1 MTAVKRNTIKKR
13 METGYKAIQC
23 SRQCLVRAPTDRCH
37 RRRLLDYQEYKSTIR
52 QVLALNDSFFYV
64 FSKRKGRERAPRAFF
79 FSRENLWSRRS
90 EEMYRECKGYK
101 QKRQIEGKN
110 ESASEKNYRVNNNES
125 DNYSD
130 KIRKVVRYRSIKKNG
145 ENDRENTWGRRNLQI
160 AMGTVR
166 LGLCELNIIFIIWL
180 IKEIFRQ

>member
-130 KIRKVVRYRSIKKNG
+130 KIRQVVRYRSIKKMGKMTGKIHG
-145 ENDRENTWGRRNLQI
+145 EEETCRQQWGR
-160 AMGTVR
+160 
-166 LGLCELNIIFIIWL
+166 LGQCELNIIFIIWL